1 MEVLKAVREAV
12 GEDMVIEMRVS
23 AVEGIP
29 GGMEFEESLAFMKE
43 AQEYVDIVHVSQGSI
58 FHLSA
63 RYCIPTYFREPHKP
77 LNVDYAAEVKKHLHV
92 PVAVVGMIT
101 TLEQAEEIIASGKAD
116 IVAMAKSFMADGDI
130 VRKSLKGQ
138 QEEIRPCTR
147 CDLCG
152 NANTWGTNMSCAINP
167 RCGVSGQIQPVKD
180 GVETVDK
187 HRPITE
193 CTDEWWDEI
202 IAIDQSSLFYMM
214 KDTIPHMMAAGK
226 GSIINVSSIGGVFGN
241 GGISY
246 SAAKSA
252 ALAMTKNVAIQ
263 LAPNGIR
270 CNAVC
275 PGPTPTPLN
284 TPEKVDE
291 FSIWFA
297 ERCAQHMDMSL
308 PESSVEDQANTIL
321 FFAEDA
327 SAAVT
332 GQYLIV
338 DHGTTL

>member
-1 MEVLKAVREAV
+1 MKRLENKTAIVTGGNSGIGKATAILFAKEGADLVLCARRKEALDKVAEECRGYGVQVVTVKADVSSH
-12 GEDMVIEMRVS
+12 EDCS
-23 AVEGIP
+23 AVVKAAVDTFG
-29 GGMEFEESLAFMKE
+29 K
-43 AQEYVDIVHVSQGSI
+43 VDILV
-58 FHLSA
+58 
-63 RYCIPTYFREPHKP
+63 
-77 LNVDYAAEVKKHLHV
+77 N
-92 PVAVVGMIT
+92 
-101 TLEQAEEIIASGKAD
+101 
-116 IVAMAKSFMADGDI
+116 
-130 VRKSLKGQ
+130 
-138 QEEIRPCTR
+138 
-147 CDLCG
+147 
-152 NANTWGTNMSCAINP
+152 NAGI
-167 RCGVSGQIQPVKD
+167 
-180 GVETVDK
+180 VDK

-284 TPEKVDE
+284 TPEKVAE
-291 FSIWFA
+291 FSTWFA

-308 PESSVEDQANTIL
+308 PESSVEDQDNAIL